1 MDIAKEIKKILIDKD
16 MTLTDL
22 AEKLGVTQQ
31 NVSAK
36 LKKNDMRISEVER
49 IATLLGYELKL
60 EFIKYGE
67 KNEE

>member
-1 MDIAKEIKKILIDKD
+1 